1 MPSPFTKGPAV
12 LADYQRNEN
21 KGLND
26 ADFERKYS
34 RASTA
39 SFNNAMGI
47 ENEENEENEENNADP
62 LGANSVPGIYR
73 PQAGSTLSSLMPTV
87 NARKSNGPNNLFTRQ
102 RTAQLKNITEKRK
115 AYDKRQNEEEA
126 QFKTE
131 KARLDA
137 LMQQRRPVPA
147 NYNPRSA
154 YNRKPGTKK
163 AYVFPPLMT
172 QANNRKTRRQKK
184 QRSTRRH

>member
-12 LADYQRNEN
+12 LADYQRTEN

-47 ENEENEENEENNADP
+47 EDGENEENNADP

-87 NARKSNGPNNLFTRQ
+87 NARKSNGPNNLYTRQ
-102 RTAQLKNITEKRK
+102 RAAFMKNETVRRK
-115 AYDKRQNEEEA
+115 ANIKRNAENKA
-126 QFKTE
+126 QFEFE
-131 KARLDA
+131 KARLNA

-147 NYNPRSA
+147 NYVPRSA

-163 AYVFPPLMT
+163 AYVFPPLMA

-184 QRSTRRH
+184 RRSTRRH

>member
-47 ENEENEENEENNADP
+47 EDEENEENNADS
-62 LGANSVPGIYR
+62 LGANSVPGYYR

-87 NARKSNGPNNLFTRQ
+87 NARKSNGGNDVYTREQ
-102 RTAQLKNITEKRK
+102 TAEQKKKEEEQK

-126 QFKTE
+126 QFKPE
-131 KARLDA
+131 KARLNA

-147 NYNPRSA
+147 NYVPRSA

-184 QRSTRRH
+184 RRSTRRH